1 MSNKLF
7 DIIRFL
13 CEILIPAIGT
23 LYFGLSKI
31 WGLPYGHEVVGTCSC
46 IAVFLGAIIGI
57 SRANY
62 NATIDA
68 VDDSTAVAEIEDE
81 DSEDNSNEAE

>member
-1 MSNKLF
+1 MSNKIF

-13 CEILIPAIGT
+13 CEVLVPAVGT

-31 WGLPYGHEVVGTCSC
+31 WGFPYGHEVVGTCSV

-57 SRANY
+57 KRASY
-62 NATIDA
+62 NEEFPEQT
-68 VDDSTAVAEIEDE
+68 TFEEDPE
-81 DSEDNSNEAE
+81 EEFEEEAE